1 MSETTMPIRQTRPM
15 DFAQE
20 LGAVVREVEQH
31 VAAGGWDQPV
41 RLFALVPTLDVLA
54 ADPTISLS
62 GELALTSVEQ
72 ELEDLVASVEDLL
85 GTIAWPNEVVG
96 AIVVLERIILPP
108 EAQEDLPEDSDE
120 SFVQVAADHPMRRD
134 VRMVSAAL
142 RSGQNMNALRFRIH
156 DNDDE
161 VAIAPDLI
169 PTLNDA
175 VLATFS

>member
-1 MSETTMPIRQTRPM
+1 M

-41 RLFALVPTLDVLA
+41 RLFALVPTADVLA
-54 ADPTISLS
+54 ADPTLSLS
-62 GELALTSVEQ
+62 GDLALTSVEQ
-72 ELEDLVASVEDLL
+72 EFDTIVTSVEDLL
-85 GTIAWPNEVVG
+85 GTIAWPDDVAG

-108 EAQEDLPEDSDE
+108 EAQADLPDDSDE
-120 SFVQVAADHPMRRD
+120 TFVRMAADHPMRRD
-134 VRMVSAAL
+134 VRMVSATL
-142 RSGQNMNALRFRIH
+142 RTGENMNALRFRIH
-156 DNDDE
+156 DNDDD

-175 VLATFS
+175 VLATFN